1 MRDNVIKYL
10 LLGDTKKYYQAVAEG
25 KSQKEMD
32 DNKIVKPIFGDYA
45 DASAVAGRIFQG
57 YSRQVKEITK
67 DGVTYKVFF
76 SDERDQRVGYLS
88 NIYGNTG
95 VLSLI
100 NRMKYKYTADDLEML
115 KNNFYYIMD
124 YVEKNGYTLY
134 PYLSEEENIVP
145 VNDKGYSKNFFDR
158 QNYPYVG
165 AMTWALSYFVSIR
178 RAINNGVLSIESGY
192 SDKIVKQIRS
202 IIDWFNKSV
211 ILDENN
217 SPIGW
222 GFTPGCKTPS
232 LFFTYSVLEAYS
244 DFEDNVISV
253 TDDEDSDD
261 DDSIETSKDADL
273 LDKINSN
280 SPSEGIHIVWK
291 DNCYKVADNVWE
303 NYKKVMK
310 DNFVDDTFPTGYK
323 VITRD
328 DILKSNSS
336 NALFNSLF
344 LVFILFYGYVNVRHS
359 EEDVLLTMTSAL
371 QNVQRTYEQLRKESL
386 EYLVDSYIIPFKSMH
401 DRNQD
406 IYIRYLNTKSLMDA
420 TLIPTLVK
428 ANNLIAYHIQRYPV
442 QQMGMFFI
450 EMFDNAA
457 ANDWIWEAGQYD
469 VKITERY
476 IESIA
481 DFYQYYT
488 VYERPFF
495 KKAVNNKEEAEAR
508 QARADKAAQKR
519 ADQQIEARVAEKLSE
534 EKVRIAA
541 EYTIE
546 NAITE
551 KVGSLCKKIII
562 DALQNIAENAQD
574 SSKELDEFSSQL
586 RDSLVN
592 VLISSILAP
601 ISNGAIDGIDKD
613 VVQKL
618 PQRVQQDWNLFLMSW
633 LDKLSKVPADSKISP
648 QVIATILNKVGKEEH
663 ES

>member
-10 LLGDTKKYYQAVAEG
+10 LLGDTKKYYQAISEG
-25 KSQKEMD
+25 KSQSELEA
-32 DNKIVKPIFGDYA
+32 NNIVKPIFGDYA
-45 DASAVAGRIFQG
+45 DASVVAERIFQS
-57 YSRQVKEITK
+57 YSRMVREVTEG
-67 DGVTYKVFF
+67 DVTYKVFF
-76 SDERDQRVGYLS
+76 SDERDQRLGYLS

-100 NRMKYKYTADDLEML
+100 NRMKYKYTDDDLEML

-134 PYLSEEENIVP
+134 PYLSEEENVVP
-145 VNDKGYSKNFFDR
+145 VTDKGYSKNFFDK

-178 RAINNGVLSIESGY
+178 RAISNGLIDIESTY
-192 SDKIVKQIRS
+192 SDKIVKQIRT
-202 IIDWFNKSV
+202 IIEWFNKSV

-244 DFEDNVISV
+244 DFEDNVV
-253 TDDEDSDD
+253 AVMDDEDDD
-261 DDSIETSKDADL
+261 DDDMVKTSKDIDL

-280 SPSEGIHIVWK
+280 FSGDGIHIVWR
-291 DNCYKVADNVWE
+291 DNCYRIADNVWE

-406 IYIRYLNTKSLMDA
+406 IYIKYLNSKSLMDA

-442 QQMGMFFI
+442 QQMGLFFI

-481 DFYQYYT
+481 DFYQYYN
-488 VYERPFF
+488 VYERPFL
-495 KKAVNNKEEAEAR
+495 KKAATNAAER
-508 QARADKAAQKR
+508 QAREERANKLAQKK
-519 ADQQIEARVAEKLSE
+519 ADEKIELRVSEKLSE
-534 EKVRIAA
+534 EKVRISA

-551 KVGSLCKKIII
+551 KVGVLCKKIII
-562 DALQNIAENAQD
+562 EALQNIAGNMRD
-574 SSKELDEFSSQL
+574 STNELDEFESQL
-586 RDSLVN
+586 RDGLLDI
-592 VLISSILAP
+592 LISAILAP
-601 ISNGAIDGIDKD
+601 VSNGEIGDIGQE

-618 PQRVQQDWNLFLMSW
+618 PKRVKQDWNLFLISW
-633 LDKLSKVPADSKISP
+633 LEKLSKAPADAKISP
-648 QVIATILNKVGKEEH
+648 QVIATILNDIGKEEV
-663 ES
+663 